1 MELLDLWYSS
11 VTRSVFGMIT
21 MTPDDIY
28 NTLVA
33 EHQDNAFMQE
43 DDLTEQHRTELL
55 NEFGV
60 HPFTT
65 LLLEYGKQKVY
76 SEKDFIDDTIDGMK
90 YAIEQNR
97 PIDWVQEIQL
107 LANKNLT

>member
-11 VTRSVFGMIT
+11 INRSVFGMIT

-33 EHQDNAFMQE
+33 DHQVNAFMQE
-43 DDLTEQHRTELL
+43 EDLTEQHRNELIT
-55 NEFGV
+55 EFGI

-65 LLLEYGKQKVY
+65 LLLEYGKQKVC
-76 SEKDFIDDTIDGMK
+76 SEKDYIDDTIDGLK
-90 YAIEQNR
+90 CAIEENTQ
-97 PIDWVQEIQL
+97 IDWVQEIQL